1 MHPNSVKMKPFK
13 LLVLFVLATCCLSG
27 NLFAQDDNLYSY
39 QELDVKPQF
48 QGGDLNSFTL
58 WVHKNTT
65 YPPIARDNG
74 VQGRVIVQFTVA
86 SDGSIKDVKAIRSVD
101 VTLDKE
107 AVRVVKSS
115 PKWTPATKDG
125 AAVATRVNIP
135 VLFRLQ

>member
-1 MHPNSVKMKPFK
+1 MHPNNIIMKSFK
-13 LLVLFVLATCCLSG
+13 LLICFLFAICCYSG
-27 NLFAQDDNLYSY
+27 NMMAQDEKLYSY
-39 QELDVKPQF
+39 QELDDKPQF
-48 QGGDLNSFTL
+48 QGGDLNSFTH
-58 WVHKNTT
+58 WVHKNVT

-86 SDGSIKDVKAIRSVD
+86 ADGSIRDVKAIRCVD

-115 PKWTPATKDG
+115 PKWTAATKDG
-125 AAVATRVNIP
+125 VAVATRVNIP